1 MFSIV
6 NQQVRL
12 AGTPRYRLG
21 IHVYRTGGD
30 VLFSRQHTFD
40 TPGGTRKNSTTTKPT
55 KTGPSEVDLENV
67 QSITKDQ
74 LKDSNKVELENYMKH
89 SRPKSMDSGPDMGG
103 VAADGDGVGGV
114 GRGVGD
120 SPGGPL
126 K

>member
-1 MFSIV
+1 M
-6 NQQVRL
+6 
-12 AGTPRYRLG
+12 
-21 IHVYRTGGD
+21 
-30 VLFSRQHTFD
+30 
-40 TPGGTRKNSTTTKPT
+40 KPT

-74 LKDSNKVELENYMKH
+74 LKDSNKVELETYMKH